1 MSFNLEQ
8 QPFSAVDRMSDG
20 LRAYFARVYNYMAGG
35 LALSGLTAW
44 LAVRDPFFGWFYR
57 ITPQGITYSLIGW
70 LAILAPLI
78 LVFMI
83 SSSIGR
89 QNANRAKGL
98 FWLFSAL
105 MGISLSNI
113 FLLYAQ
119 ASIVQAFIATAGM
132 FAGISLYGYTTGR
145 SLASWGSFLMM
156 GLFGVILA
164 SVVNIFVGSSTFAF
178 GLSVVMVFIFVGL
191 TAYDT
196 QKLKFMYRENDDSLN
211 QTTAI
216 AGALSLYLD
225 FINMFRLVLYFIG
238 DRK

>member
-83 SSSIGR
+83 SSSLGR
-89 QNANRAKGL
+89 QNTNRAKGL

-164 SVVNIFVGSSTFAF
+164 SVVNIFVGSSTFAERT
-178 GLSVVMVFIFVGL
+178 VTVFPCC
-191 TAYDT
+191 
-196 QKLKFMYRENDDSLN
+196 S
-211 QTTAI
+211 
-216 AGALSLYLD
+216 
-225 FINMFRLVLYFIG
+225 
-238 DRK
+238 